1 MTPTAATP
9 RVGETGLPY
18 DSATSGKLRARLISM
33 AHQPNPKF
41 ATEEE
46 EASWSE
52 VKISDAV
59 GGAAKDVIVP

>member
-1 MTPTAATP
+1 
-9 RVGETGLPY
+9 
-18 DSATSGKLRARLISM
+18 M